1 MRAFVAIVV
10 GVIALALAAAK
21 LHAAHPP
28 GPAPAALLGATPV
41 IVELFSSE
49 GCSSCPPAD
58 AYLAELDRAQPI
70 DGVSVVALEEHVD
83 YWDDL
88 GWRDPFAQASFGPRQ
103 RQYASALTDHRVY
116 TPEIVIDGHLA
127 VDGDMN
133 RAARDMQAA
142 RREARAHVT
151 LERKGNAVHVDVRD
165 VPVAMGDDAAE
176 VWLAITESGLSTRVE
191 RGENAGHLLTHAP
204 VVRALRKVGLV
215 TEGTFLVDAP
225 LELDPSWNRGSLRV
239 VAFVQRVRTRRIVG
253 ASGVIAG

>member
-1 MRAFVAIVV
+1 MRALVATVV
-10 GVIALALAAAK
+10 GVIVLALAAAK

-28 GPAPAALLGATPV
+28 SPAPAAPLGATPV

-70 DGVSVVALEEHVD
+70 DGVSVIALQEHVD

-103 RQYASALTDHRVY
+103 RQYASVLTDHRVY
-116 TPEIVIDGHLA
+116 TPEIVIDGHA
-127 VDGDMN
+127 TVDGDVHQ
-133 RAARDMQAA
+133 AARDMQAA

-151 LERKGNAVHVDVRD
+151 LERKGNAVHVEVRD
-165 VPVAMGDDAAE
+165 VPVATGDDAAE

-191 RGENAGHLLTHAP
+191 RGENAGRLLTHAP
-204 VVRALRKVGLV
+204 VVRALREVGRVTQGTLV
-215 TEGTFLVDAP
+215 VDAP
-225 LELDPSWNRGSLRV
+225 LELDPSWNHTTLRV

-253 ASGVIAG
+253 ASGIIAG